1 MSPGRPLRAC
11 TRARWGR
18 AAGHPGSGTV
28 WRRLIDS
35 EPREEFG
42 AILGVGS
49 GGGRFLAASYPRDGA
64 DWAGW
69 LAGSLCDS
77 GDD

>member
-1 MSPGRPLRAC
+1 MYPGPA
-11 TRARWGR
+11 GQGG
-18 AAGHPGSGTV
+18 GHPGSGTV
-28 WRRLIDS
+28 RRRLVVS
-35 EPREEFG
+35 EPRDEFG

-64 DWAGW
+64 DGAGW